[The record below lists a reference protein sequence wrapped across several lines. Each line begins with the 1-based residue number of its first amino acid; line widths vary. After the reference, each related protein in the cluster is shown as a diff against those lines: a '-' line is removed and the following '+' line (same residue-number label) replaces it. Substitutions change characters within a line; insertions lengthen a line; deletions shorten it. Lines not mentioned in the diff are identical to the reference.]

1 MFQYVKHVFYLVES
15 IDYETVTLYSKPVDE
30 NEYKNTHTGGE
41 GKMKAKVMDG
51 MQRFSKAMFIPVLI
65 LPIAGILIALG
76 NLLTNQRLLEVIPFL
91 NNPITTGFG
100 TILTGS
106 LVSILGNLGLI
117 FCVGI
122 TVGLANKEK
131 AVAGFTALLG
141 YLVFVNAMNK
151 FMQLS
156 GVLYEGETLQGTG
169 QTLVLGVQIL
179 DMGVFLGL
187 ILGIITAMVHNK
199 FIDTEFNGAFQIYGG
214 SRFVFIVL
222 IPVVVLLSIALTFIW
237 PYFQTG
243 INKLGTLINHSGSF
257 GIFLYGALERLLIPT
272 GLHHLIYTPFLYTE
286 LGGSAEVGGK
296 VFEGARNIYYA
307 EIADPSVK
315 ELSPSVVWDA
325 RGISKMFGL
334 IGACL
339 AMYHTAK
346 PENKAKVKA
355 ILIPAAV
362 TSFIAGVTEPIE
374 FSFMFVAPLL
384 FVVHACL
391 SGLAMVTFHLFD
403 VRAIGPNGMID
414 FLLFNLPLGIQKT
427 HWPMYILIGLI
438 FFVIYYVVFRFLI
451 VKFNF
456 KTIGREDEGNETKL
470 YSKNDYKAKKSAGT
484 AGTPVPQGND
494 GIATVIVDAL
504 GGASNINTVTN
515 CYTRLR
521 LTLEHPE
528 RVNEDVLKKETGAS
542 GVIIK
547 DKNVQVVYGLQVTN
561 IRKAVDSY
569 LGLSTN
575 E

>member
-1 MFQYVKHVFYLVES
+1 
-15 IDYETVTLYSKPVDE
+15 
-30 NEYKNTHTGGE
+30 
-41 GKMKAKVMDG
+41 MKTQVMEG

-76 NLLTNQRLLEVIPFL
+76 NLFTNARLLEVIPFL
-91 NNPITTGFG
+91 DNPITTGFG

-117 FCVGI
+117 FSVGI
-122 TVGLANKEK
+122 AVGLANKEK

-151 FMQLS
+151 FMQLN
-156 GVLYEGETLQGTG
+156 GVLFEGESLQGSG

-187 ILGIITAMVHNK
+187 ILGIITALVHNK
-199 FIDTEFNGAFQIYGG
+199 FIDTDFKGAFQIYGG

-222 IPVVVLLSIALTFIW
+222 IPVVVLLAIALTFIW
-237 PYFQTG
+237 PFFQAG
-243 INKLGTLINHSGSF
+243 INNLGTLINHSGSF

-272 GLHHLIYTPFLYTE
+272 GLHHLIYTPFLYTS
-286 LGGSAEVGGK
+286 LGGVAEVGGQ

-307 EIADPSVK
+307 EIADPTVRVLSESVI
-315 ELSPSVVWDA
+315 WDA

-346 PENKAKVKA
+346 PENKGKVKA

-362 TSFIAGVTEPIE
+362 TSMIAGVTEPIE

-384 FVVHACL
+384 FVVHAML
-391 SGLAMVTFHLFD
+391 SGLSMVTLHLLD

-414 FLLFNLPLGIQKT
+414 FLLFNLPLGIEKT
-427 HWPMYILIGLI
+427 HWPMYILVGLLY
-438 FFVIYYVVFRFLI
+438 FVIYYVVFRFLI

-456 KTIGREDEGNETKL
+456 KTVGREEEGQETKL
-470 YSKNDYKAKKSAGT
+470 YSKKEYKEKKGQDKGSDT
-484 AGTPVPQGND
+484 ESVSND
-494 GIATVIVDAL
+494 GIAGVIVNAL
-504 GGASNINTVTN
+504 GGADNISTVTN

-521 LTLEHPE
+521 LTLDNPE
-528 RVNEDVLKKETGAS
+528 MINEDTLKQETGAS
-542 GVIIK
+542 GVVIK
-547 DKNVQVVYGLQVTN
+547 GNNVQVVYGLQVTN
-561 IRKAVDSY
+561 IRKEVDSF
-569 LGLSTN
+569 LGLRSN

>member
-1 MFQYVKHVFYLVES
+1 
-15 IDYETVTLYSKPVDE
+15 
-30 NEYKNTHTGGE
+30 
-41 GKMKAKVMDG
+41 MKTKIMDG

-76 NLLTNQRLLEVIPFL
+76 NLLTNARLMEVMPFL
-91 NNPITTGFG
+91 DNPITTGFG

-122 TVGLANKEK
+122 AVGLANKEK
-131 AVAGFTALLG
+131 AFAGFTALLG

-151 FMQLS
+151 FMGLS
-156 GVLYEGETLQGTG
+156 GVLFEGESLQGTG

-187 ILGIITAMVHNK
+187 ILGAITAMVHNK
-199 FIDTEFNGAFQIYGG
+199 FIDKEFKGAFQIYGG

-222 IPVVVLLSIALTFIW
+222 IPVVVLLSIALTYIW
-237 PYFQTG
+237 PFFQSG
-243 INKLGTLINHSGSF
+243 INQLGTLINHSGSF

-272 GLHHLIYTPFLYTE
+272 GLHHLVYTPFLYTT
-286 LGGSAEVGGK
+286 LGGVVDVGGQ
-296 VFEGARNIYYA
+296 VYEGARNIYYA
-307 EIADPSVK
+307 EIADPAVKVLSESVI
-315 ELSPSVVWDA
+315 WDA

-339 AMYHTAK
+339 AMYHCAK
-346 PENKAKVKA
+346 PENKRKVKA

-362 TSFIAGVTEPIE
+362 TSMIAGVTEPIE

-384 FVVHACL
+384 FVVHAAL
-391 SGLAMVTFHLFD
+391 SGLSMVTLNLLD

-414 FLLFNLPLGIQKT
+414 FLLFNLPLGIEKT
-427 HWPMYILIGLI
+427 HWPMYILVGLI
-438 FFVIYYVVFRFLI
+438 YFGIYYLVFRFLI
-451 VKFNF
+451 TKFNF
-456 KTIGREDEGNETKL
+456 KTVGREDAGEETKL
-470 YSKNDYKAKKSAGT
+470 YSKKDYNEKKAGVSNPEAEDDIAG
-484 AGTPVPQGND
+484 
-494 GIATVIVDAL
+494 VIVGAL

-521 LTLEHPE
+521 LTLDNPE
-528 RVNEDVLKKETGAS
+528 AVDEDVLKQQTGAS
-542 GVIIK
+542 GVIIR
-547 DKNVQVVYGLQVTN
+547 DKNVQVVYGLQVTS

-569 LGLSTN
+569 LGFSAN

>member
-1 MFQYVKHVFYLVES
+1 
-15 IDYETVTLYSKPVDE
+15 
-30 NEYKNTHTGGE
+30 
-41 GKMKAKVMDG
+41 MKTKVMEG

-76 NLLTNQRLLEVIPFL
+76 NLFTNPRLIEVIPFL
-91 NNPITTGFG
+91 DNPITTGFG

-117 FCVGI
+117 FSVGI
-122 TVGLANKEK
+122 AVGLANKEK

-156 GVLYEGETLQGTG
+156 GVLFEGESLQGTG

-179 DMGVFLGL
+179 DMGVFLGI
-187 ILGIITAMVHNK
+187 ILGIVTAMVHNK
-199 FIDTEFNGAFQIYGG
+199 FIDKEFKGAFQIYGG

-222 IPVVVLLSIALTFIW
+222 IPIVVLLSIGLTFIW
-237 PYFQTG
+237 PFFQAG
-243 INKLGTLINHSGSF
+243 INNLGTLINHSGSF
-257 GIFLYGALERLLIPT
+257 GIFLYGMLERLLIPT
-272 GLHHLIYTPFLYTE
+272 GLHHLIYTPFLYTS
-286 LGGSAEVGGK
+286 LGGTAEVGGQI
-296 VFEGARNIYYA
+296 FEGARNIYYA
-307 EIADPSVK
+307 EIADPTVK
-315 ELSPSVVWDA
+315 VLSSSVVWDA

-384 FVVHACL
+384 FVVHAAL
-391 SGLAMVTFHLFD
+391 SGLAMVTFNLLD

-414 FLLFNLPLGIQKT
+414 FLLFNLPLGIEKT

-438 FFVIYYVVFRFLI
+438 FFCIYYLVFRFLI

-456 KTIGREDEGNETKL
+456 KTVGREDEGHETKL
-470 YSKNDYKAKKSAGT
+470 YSKKDLKEKQHQGKTGASG
-484 AGTPVPQGND
+484 PQGND
-494 GIATVIVDAL
+494 GIAPVIVDAL

-521 LTLEHPE
+521 LTLDNPE
-528 RVNEDVLKKETGAS
+528 KVNEEVLKRETGAS
-542 GVIIK
+542 GVVIK

-569 LGLSTN
+569 LGLTTN

>member
-1 MFQYVKHVFYLVES
+1 
-15 IDYETVTLYSKPVDE
+15 
-30 NEYKNTHTGGE
+30 
-41 GKMKAKVMDG
+41 MKAKVMDG